1 MTQSPLCV
9 AVVQAAPAFLDL
21 QAGVAKTVALIEDA
35 ARRGAKLIAFPE
47 CWIPGYPWWIWLDSP
62 AWGMQFVRR
71 YHENSPRAEGPEM
84 ETIRRAAKQNG
95 IFVVL
100 GFTERDAGTLYIAQ
114 QLIDSDGHLIASRRK
129 LKATHVERTVFGE
142 GDGSDLRVHET
153 SIGRLGALCCWEHL
167 NPLNKYILF
176 SQHEQI
182 HVGAWPSFSV
192 YEGAAYALGPTLN
205 TALSQVYAA
214 EGQCFVLASC
224 GLVSPAMHELL
235 CDTPMKRELLKTGGG
250 AAMIFGPDGSPLCKP
265 LAADEEGLLIAEIDL
280 GLIALA
286 KSAADPVGH
295 YSRPDVARVVFN
307 PHPQSRIVRSAAV
320 DDRAEQVGDASV
332 PPLLRPL

>member
-1 MTQSPLCV
+1 MTQSPLRV

-21 QAGVAKTVALIEDA
+21 EAGVAKTLALIEQA
-35 ARRGAKLIAFPE
+35 AQRGAKLIAFPE

-71 YHENSPRAEGPEM
+71 YHENSPRADGPEM
-84 ETIRRAAKQNG
+84 DAIRRAAKQHG

-114 QLIDSDGHLIASRRK
+114 QLIDADGRLIASRRK

-142 GDGSDLRVHET
+142 GDGSDLRVHDT
-153 SIGRLGALCCWEHL
+153 TIGRLGALCCWEHL

-192 YEGAAYALGPTLN
+192 YEGAAYALGPQLN

-235 CDTPMKRELLKTGGG
+235 CDTPNKQELLRTGGG
-250 AAMIFGPDGSPLCKP
+250 AAMIFGPDGRPLCTP
-265 LAADEEGLLIAEIDL
+265 LAADEEGLLVADLDL

-307 PHPQSRIVRSAAV
+307 PHPQSRIVRLPPV
-320 DDRAEQVGDASV
+320 DDLAEPG
-332 PPLLRPL
+332 